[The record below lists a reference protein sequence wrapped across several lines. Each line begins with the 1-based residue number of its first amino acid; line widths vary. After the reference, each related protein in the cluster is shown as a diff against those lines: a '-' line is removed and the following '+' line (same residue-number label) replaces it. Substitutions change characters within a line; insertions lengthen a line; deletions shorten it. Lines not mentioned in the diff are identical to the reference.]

1 MSIYT
6 KITKAL
12 YEGDIDE
19 VQELVQKALDDDEDC
34 QKIVN
39 EGLVVGMSIVGA
51 DFKEGT
57 LFIPEVISAADAMKG
72 GLNIL
77 KPAMAANNTESL
89 GSIIIGTVEGDV
101 HDIGKNLVATM
112 FEGAG
117 FTVYDIGVD
126 NKPEDFVKAFEEYKA
141 QFIGLS
147 ALLSTT
153 MPAMQRTV
161 EAFKESGYRDQVK
174 IIVGGAP
181 INMDFCN
188 KIGADGYAGDAV
200 SAVDLAKNL

>member
-19 VQELVQKALDDDEDC
+19 VQELVQKALDEEKDC
-34 QKIVN
+34 QDIVN
-39 EGLVVGMSIVGA
+39 EGLVAGMNVVGA

-57 LFIPEVISAADAMKG
+57 LFIPEVISAADAMKA
-72 GLNIL
+72 GLKVL

-89 GSIIIGTVEGDV
+89 GTIVIGTVEGDV

-126 NKPEDFVKAFEEYKA
+126 NKPEDFLRAFAEHKP
-141 QFIGLS
+141 QFVGLS

-161 EAFKESGYRDQVK
+161 EAFEEAGYREQVK
-174 IIVGGAP
+174 ILVGGAP
-181 INMDFCN
+181 INTDFCQ
-188 KIGADGYAGDAV
+188 KIKADGYAGDAV
-200 SAVDLAKNL
+200 SAVDLAKTL